1 MSGNICEYKTLK
13 ALSKETLEKAVNKL
27 LQEGW
32 QTFGESFKITEDYYC
47 IVAQPMIKYQT

>member
-27 LQEGW
+27 LKEGW